1 MTEHVEPIDA
11 VCAAMRAESLVALAV
26 HESPDADAVGAAAGM
41 LDLFEQLGV
50 AATLHVDAGVVLPYA
65 AELLPADRVVV
76 GQPPVTATLYALDC
90 GSLDRLAVT
99 LGAREGRTV
108 DIDHH
113 HDNTRFGDL
122 SWVDG
127 AASSTSELVCRLAA
141 RLGLQFGERA
151 ATALYA
157 GISFDTGHFQHEST
171 TAETLGW
178 AAHLVSLGADPT
190 GVYRLLYERRSL
202 AGLRLWAR
210 AIERTRPAGGGR
222 ALLAML
228 TADDFAA
235 TGAGDDDTEGIVD
248 ALRGV
253 PGVDVAALARP
264 RDDGRVRVS
273 LRSDGFDVSA
283 VAGLQGGGG
292 HRQAAGFTA
301 TGSVEEVIQ
310 WLSTVLDERLS
321 TASSS

>member
-1 MTEHVEPIDA
+1 MSERVEPIDA
-11 VCAAMRAESLVALAV
+11 VCAAMRAESLVAVAV

-50 AATLHVDAGVVLPYA
+50 PAALYVDAGVDLPYA
-65 AELLPADRVVV
+65 GEFLPSGKLVEGA
-76 GQPPVTATLYALDC
+76 PPAAATLYALDC
-90 GSLDRLAVT
+90 GSLDRLALT
-99 LGAREGRTV
+99 LAARPARTV

-113 HDNTRFGDL
+113 HDNTRFGDIT
-122 SWVDG
+122 WVDG
-127 AASSTSELVCRLAA
+127 AASSTCELVCRLAA
-141 RLGLQFGERA
+141 RLGLEPQARA

-171 TAETLGW
+171 TAETFGW
-178 AAHLVSLGADPT
+178 AARLVDAGAEPT
-190 GVYRLLYERRSL
+190 RVYRLLYERRSL

-228 TADDFAA
+228 TSDDFAA
-235 TGAGDDDTEGIVD
+235 TGAGDDETEGIVD
-248 ALRGV
+248 ALRAV
-253 PGVDVAALARP
+253 PGVAVAALARP
-264 RDDGRVRVS
+264 RADGRVRVS

>member
-1 MTEHVEPIDA
+1 VSGSADPIDA
-11 VCAAMRAESLVALAV
+11 VCAAMRGESQAVVAI

-41 LDLFEQLGV
+41 LDLFRQLGV
-50 AATLHVDAGVVLPYA
+50 AAALHVDAGVDVPYA
-65 AELLPADRVVV
+65 AELLPPERVLI
-76 GQPPVTATLYALDC
+76 GPPPAGATVYALDC

-99 LGAREGRTV
+99 LGERAGRTI

-113 HDNTRFGDL
+113 HDNTRFGDIN
-122 SWVDG
+122 WVDG
-127 AASSTSELVCRLAA
+127 QASSTSELVCRLAA
-141 RLGLQFGERA
+141 RLGLEFGRRA

-157 GISFDTGHFQHEST
+157 GISFDTGHFQHAST
-171 TAETLGW
+171 SAETFGW
-178 AAHLVSLGADPT
+178 AARLVERGADPAR
-190 GVYRLLYERRSL
+190 VYRLLYERRSL
-202 AGLRLWAR
+202 AALRLWAR

-222 ALLAML
+222 ALLTML

-235 TGAGDDDTEGIVD
+235 TGASDDDTEGIVD

-253 PGVDVAALARP
+253 PGVEMAALVRP

-283 VAGLQGGGG
+283 VAGMKGGGG

-301 TGSVEEVIQ
+301 TGSVEEVTQ

-321 TASSS
+321 TASS

>member
-1 MTEHVEPIDA
+1 MSGTADAIDA
-11 VCAAMRAESLVALAV
+11 VCAAMRGETRAAVAI

-41 LDLFEQLGV
+41 LELFERLGV
-50 AATLHVDAGVVLPYA
+50 AAALHVDAGVVVPYA
-65 AELLPADRVVV
+65 AELLPLERVVV
-76 GQPPVTATLYALDC
+76 GPPPAAATLYALDC
-90 GSLDRLAVT
+90 GSLDRLALT
-99 LGAREGRTV
+99 LGERSGRTV

-113 HDNTRFGDL
+113 HDNTGFGDL
-122 SWVDG
+122 NWVDG
-127 AASSTSELVCRLAA
+127 QASSTSELVCRLAA
-141 RLGLQFGERA
+141 RLGLELGPRA

-157 GISFDTGHFQHEST
+157 GISFDTGHFQHAST
-171 TAETLGW
+171 SAETFGW
-178 AAHLVSLGADPT
+178 AARLVERGADPN

-210 AIERTRPAGGGR
+210 AIERARPAAGGR
-222 ALLAML
+222 ALLAAL

-235 TGAGDDDTEGIVD
+235 TGASDDDTEGIID

-253 PGVDVAALARP
+253 PGVEVAALVRP

-283 VAGLQGGGG
+283 VAGIKGGGG

-301 TGSVEEVIQ
+301 TGSVEEVTQ

>member
-1 MTEHVEPIDA
+1 MTGPADPIDA
-11 VCAAMRAESLVALAV
+11 VCAAMRAESRVAVAI

-41 LDLFEQLGV
+41 LDLFARLGV
-50 AATLHVDAGVVLPYA
+50 EAALHVDPGVDVPYA
-65 AELLPADRVVV
+65 AEFLPAGRVVV
-76 GQPPVTATLYALDC
+76 GPPPPGATLYALDC
-90 GSLDRLAVT
+90 GSLDRLALT
-99 LGAREGRTV
+99 LGRRDGRVV

-113 HDNTRFGDL
+113 HDNTRFGDVT
-122 SWVDG
+122 WVDG
-127 AASSTSELVCRLAA
+127 EASSTSEMVCRLSA
-141 RLGLQFGERA
+141 RLGLEVGPRA

-171 TAETLGW
+171 SAETFGW
-178 AAHLVSLGADPT
+178 AARLVSLGAEPT
-190 GVYRLLYERRSL
+190 RVYRLLYERRSL

-210 AIERTRPAGGGR
+210 AIEHTRPAGGGR

-228 TADDFAA
+228 TAADFAA
-235 TGAGDDDTEGIVD
+235 AGATDDDSEGIVD

-253 PGVDVAALARP
+253 PGVEVAALARP
-264 RDDGRVRVS
+264 REDGRVRVS
-273 LRSDGFDVSA
+273 LRSEGFDVSA
-283 VAGLQGGGG
+283 VAGLKGGGG

-321 TASSS
+321 TVSSS

>member
-1 MTEHVEPIDA
+1 MTERGDQIDA
-11 VCAAMRAESLVALAV
+11 VCAAMRAESQVAVAV

-41 LDLFEQLGV
+41 LDLFGQLGV
-50 AATLHVDAGVVLPYA
+50 PAALHVDAGVAVPYA
-65 AELLPADRVVV
+65 AELLPPGVVVV
-76 GQPPVTATLYALDC
+76 GSPPGAATLYALDC
-90 GSLDRLAVT
+90 GSLDRLALT
-99 LGAREGRTV
+99 LGERSGRTV

-122 SWVDG
+122 TWVDG
-127 AASSTSELVCRLAA
+127 RASSTSELVCRLAA
-141 RLGLQFGERA
+141 RLGLEFGTRA

-171 TAETLGW
+171 SAETLGW
-178 AAHLVSLGADPT
+178 AARLVERGADPT
-190 GVYRLLYERRSL
+190 RVYRLLYERRSL

-210 AIERTRPAGGGR
+210 AIERIRPAAGGR

-228 TADDFAA
+228 TADDFTA
-235 TGAGDDDTEGIVD
+235 TGAADDDSEGIVD

-253 PGVDVAALARP
+253 PGVDVAALVRP

-273 LRSDGFDVSA
+273 LRSEGFDVSA
-283 VAGLQGGGG
+283 VASLKGGGG

-301 TGSVEEVIQ
+301 AGSLEEVIQ

-321 TASSS
+321 TVSSS